1 MARKQKR
8 RRKKMSIS
16 SAVIRFLIGLL
27 LIAIVVFAGFYLLF
41 EVDYSAQLMNSDGT
55 YASTR
60 AYVLPPDG
68 GAATIAPSI
77 APTATPTEQPTAT
90 PEPAETGATT
100 AEEPTDV
107 EPIAVEATAVEA
119 TAADDVP
126 EATSIPEPTEPA
138 IRISTLEPTPSP
150 IPTPGITAAPTPT
163 IVPTTEPVGARIPD
177 SAISIYKE
185 NLRLPKV
192 YEGGDAEV
200 GLSRCYLSKLNYYQ
214 VMQVNGWG
222 YIDDAEFDGHQCTTF
237 ALITNQ
243 QTGKSR
249 VYLCTSLSGVSGRA
263 HQPQYATE
271 VSDSDFQVTI
281 DTSEFE
287 SGEYEFQIILHYNVN
302 EQAKTWICPFDT
314 ARTFSVVDGEIVEGL
329 PLDN

>member
-68 GAATIAPSI
+68 GAATIAASVAPTGQ
-77 APTATPTEQPTAT
+77 APTAAPTVQPTAT
-90 PEPAETGATT
+90 PEPG
-100 AEEPTDV
+100 
-107 EPIAVEATAVEA
+107 EAEA
-119 TAADDVP
+119 TAAAETPAAETPAADATP
-126 EATSIPEPTEPA
+126 EATSTPVPTLPA
-138 IRISTLEPTPSP
+138 IQISTLVPTPSP
-150 IPTPGITAAPTPT
+150 TPTPAVTAVPTPT
-163 IVPTTEPVGARIPD
+163 IAPTTEPVGARIPD

-185 NLRLPKV
+185 NMRLPKV
-192 YEGGDAEV
+192 YEDGDAEV

-222 YIDDAEFDGHQCTTF
+222 YIDDADFDGHQCTTF
-237 ALITNQ
+237 ALITNR
-243 QTGKSR
+243 QTGQSR
-249 VYLCTSLSGVSGRA
+249 VYLCTSLNGVSGRE
-263 HQPQYATE
+263 HQPQNA
-271 VSDSDFQVTI
+271 VNVNDCDFQVTI
-281 DTSEFE
+281 DTSEFD
-287 SGEYEFQIILHYNVN
+287 SGEYEFQIILYYSVDDRMR
-302 EQAKTWICPFDT
+302 TWICPFDT
-314 ARTFSVVDGEIVEGL
+314 AHTFSVVDGEIVQGL